1 MAPRDKGRQ
10 RIEPGFGSGRDS
22 SDDMRADPKDRPV
35 AKRKSAVRKVSKSK
49 RSSSRRGKN
58 GSGFIGL
65 VRRAVYW
72 SFVLCIWGGIAL
84 TGTVLYFA
92 AKMPQ
97 TTTWTIPDRAP
108 NVRIVSVEGE
118 LIANRGA
125 SGGEAIGLHDM
136 SPYIPEAVI
145 AIEDRRFYS
154 HFGVDPIGFAR
165 AMVTNVISGRLVQGG
180 STITQ
185 QLAKNLFLTPD
196 RTLERKVQE
205 VLLALWLEQKYT
217 KTQILEM
224 YLNRVYLGSGSYGVA
239 AASHRYFNKSAKEV
253 TLPEAALL
261 AGLLKA
267 PSRLS
272 PARDPKA
279 ARERSQL
286 VLAAM
291 REQGMI
297 GVDELDVAMK
307 QPTARAASYWSGSE
321 QYVADRVME
330 ELPNLIGDISN
341 DIVVDTT
348 VDLGLQKLGEASI
361 RDLISKNGE
370 KLNVS
375 QGALVSVDGTG
386 AVRALVGGYDYAN
399 SQFDR
404 ASEAKR
410 QPGSAFKP
418 FVYLSA
424 LEKGLTPESIRN
436 DAPIRIG
443 KWTPGNYNGKY
454 FGKVTL
460 AEALARSLNSVSA
473 QLVMEV
479 GPATVVSTAHR
490 LGIDSSLTS
499 NASLALGTSEV
510 TLLELTDSFVPFANG
525 GYKAPVHIIRR
536 VTTNSGKL
544 LFEYKGPTPD
554 RVVSPRNLSMMNAM
568 LSQTIETGTAT
579 KARFGWPAAGK
590 TGTSQNFRDAWFI
603 GYTSNLTTGVWFGND
618 NGKPTKKITGGSL
631 PAIAWKD
638 FMVAA
643 HKGVPIAPL
652 PGDYRLDKLIEEG
665 NDILPD
671 SGVDPS
677 APSAQLDP
685 GTQVGLGDQTGSTRP
700 IPPEDVG
707 QNGQAGRKT
716 TLFDLI
722 MGN

>member
-1 MAPRDKGRQ
+1 M
-10 RIEPGFGSGRDS
+10 
-22 SDDMRADPKDRPV
+22 

-136 SPYIPEAVI
+136 SPYIPAAVI

-330 ELPNLIGDISN
+330 ELPNLIGDVSN

-700 IPPEDVG
+700 IPPGDVG

>member
-35 AKRKSAVRKVSKSK
+35 AKRKSAVRKVSKST

-84 TGTVLYFA
+84 TATVLYFA

-330 ELPNLIGDISN
+330 ELPNLIGDVSN

-700 IPPEDVG
+700 IPPGDVG